1 MLLEKMLQ
9 ADGPQPDVQSFNCL
23 MGVLPEKKVRESQGE
38 LCWVKKWDF
47 SVKSYG
53 KQARGMKYAHV

>member
-1 MLLEKMLQ
+1 MLLEKCR

-23 MGVLPEKKVRESQGE
+23 MGVLPEKKVREIFGE
-38 LCWVKKWDF
+38 LCWVKSGDF